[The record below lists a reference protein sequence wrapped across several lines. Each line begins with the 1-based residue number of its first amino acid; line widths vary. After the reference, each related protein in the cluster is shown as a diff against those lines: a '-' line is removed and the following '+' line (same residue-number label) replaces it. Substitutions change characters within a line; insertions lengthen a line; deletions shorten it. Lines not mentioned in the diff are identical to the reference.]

1 MRRMISREKLV
12 YRTVVFR
19 LAETKHV
26 YPGKVIA
33 VEHDGLWLESPEMMN
48 QLRGDMS
55 WGFTVR
61 ELKQPLIFIPNS
73 ALMYIMVE
81 KEVAELVPGENAATA
96 ESVES

>member
-1 MRRMISREKLV
+1 MYKS
-12 YRTVVFR
+12 VVFR

-33 VEHDGLWLESPEMMN
+33 VERDGLWLESPEMMN

-61 ELKQPLIFIPNS
+61 ELRHPLIFIPNS
-73 ALMYIMVE
+73 ALMYMMVE
-81 KEVAELVPGENAATA
+81 KEGTDSTSDQNAVTG
-96 ESVES
+96 

>member
-1 MRRMISREKLV
+1 MRGMITREELV
-12 YRTVVFR
+12 SKAIVFR

-26 YPGKVIA
+26 YPGKVVA
-33 VEHDGLWLESPEMMN
+33 VEPEGLWIESPEMMN

-61 ELKQPLIFIPNS
+61 ELKHPLIFIPNA

-81 KEVAELVPGENAATA
+81 KEEAENAPIPEPA
-96 ESVES
+96 ES

>member
-1 MRRMISREKLV
+1 MPDMISREQLASKS
-12 YRTVVFR
+12 VVFR

-26 YPGKVIA
+26 YPGTVAA
-33 VEHDGLWLESPEMMN
+33 VERDGLWIESPEMMN

-73 ALMYIMVE
+73 ALMYLMVE
-81 KEVAELVPGENAATA
+81 KEATESTETA
-96 ESVES
+96 ENSAKQVQS